1 MRRSVLLALWL
12 GLVLSLLKEAST
24 VNGTT
29 PHPKELPTPK
39 TTANASTVNG
49 TTPGSTVMPTTETNA
64 NASTVNGTTPGS
76 TVMPTTETNVD
87 FCSEHPCGINFATC
101 ISLKSK
107 YTCQCRYGFYY
118 SDKNCYKG
126 QVYPA
131 TIAVRALYTSS
142 LHNVN
147 STEYE
152 KLFDN
157 VSAFFRGAL
166 QHNATGYMQTNIIEI
181 QDARESR
188 NSVLNVT
195 VTNLFTWDTTENATT
210 INDIIQHA
218 IENGNM
224 SYVYSYEV
232 AEHCSV
238 YKCDNRTTDCHGSMF
253 PECKCKPGLAKTIWD
268 DRSCSVCSE
277 SCSAAS
283 YKYCVRE
290 EGVPK
295 CKCMANYKNMTG
307 DCVACPVGYAGEDCS
322 DNSELILIIVGTV
335 LGAVVLILVIAVSI
349 VSVRAKHKQNPE
361 KKSLINPGYTNKN
374 TSDERPSLFPR
385 VQTTSGHTNPG
396 YQPNNP
402 YDMRSTNRD
411 NFPERDYDNLYE
423 ASQEPRGFRRKY

>member
-12 GLVLSLLKEAST
+12 GLVLSLLKAEAST

-39 TTANASTVNG
+39 TT
-49 TTPGSTVMPTTETNA
+49 A